1 MKASKFLYSLLFLLS
16 LSLTMCESNKI
27 SSQSE
32 SEQKNFYV
40 PLVAD
45 INLMGE
51 TPWQIVPLE
60 DNVLNIKTT
69 YFLNVEFE
77 DCPSDHIIDYSH
89 LSFEYDEDFAKIV
102 AFERKIDGN
111 SVYSYSFTPI
121 KVTGEEEKKVTLKYD
136 ENTLSELSYKAKDF
150 SIYAYDYAPYYKGDD
165 NMETFRLITSVEEF
179 NNTIPPY
186 HFRNDTPTD
195 EFFTRNYYLYVR
207 TNDVGMAEFSS
218 CFIKNDTL
226 YVALDIVG
234 IPGYYPDM
242 VFWYN
247 QDVSQFILKIPVI
260 EVSNMQIWF
269 NKISKDPS

>member
-1 MKASKFLYSLLFLLS
+1 
-16 LSLTMCESNKI
+16 MCEANNT

-77 DCPSDHIIDYSH
+77 DCPSNHVIDYSH
-89 LSFEYDEDFAKIV
+89 LSFEYDEEFAKIV

-136 ENTLSELSYKAKDF
+136 ENILSELTYKAVDF
-150 SIYAYDYAPYYKGDD
+150 SIKAYDYAPYYKGDD
-165 NMETFRLITSVEEF
+165 NMETFRLITSVEEYQ
-179 NNTIPPY
+179 NTTPPY
-186 HFRNDTPTD
+186 RFRNDTPTD

-207 TNDVGMAEFSS
+207 TSDVGMAEFSS

-234 IPGYYPDM
+234 IPGYFPDPL
-242 VFWYN
+242 FWYN
-247 QDVSQFILKIPVI
+247 YDVSQFILKIPVI

-269 NKISKDPS
+269 NKISQDPS

>member
-1 MKASKFLYSLLFLLS
+1 
-16 LSLTMCESNKI
+16 MCESNKI

-32 SEQKNFYV
+32 SERKNFYV

-77 DCPSDHIIDYSH
+77 DCPSNHVIDYSH
-89 LSFEYDEDFAKIV
+89 LSFEYDEEFAKIV

-150 SIYAYDYAPYYKGDD
+150 SIYVYDYAPYYKGDD
-165 NMETFRLITSVEEF
+165 NMETFRLITSVEEYQ
-179 NNTIPPY
+179 NTIPPY
-186 HFRNDTPTD
+186 YFRNDTPTD